1 MEFVGQLP
9 DVSTYII
16 EAQSHRTSGPAVGG
30 FIKIGLQLRLLEALV
45 YSSLKLKGKRV
56 LSFQSK
62 LVANMFDLKS
72 LPKRKKFS
80 ATGIVGS
87 LLCEESGVATLA
99 VHCHALHGQKLTVQ
113 EDALEAYEM
122 ERKKDDL
129 CDCLLQGIAFY
140 ECLMSSFILR
150 KHNIK

>member
-45 YSSLKLKGKRV
+45 YSSLKHRGKRV

-62 LVANMFDLKS
+62 LVADIFNLKS
-72 LPKRKKFS
+72 LPRSKKVS

-87 LLCEESGVATLA
+87 LLCEVSGAATLA
-99 VHCHALHGQKLTVQ
+99 SHCRALHGQRLTVQ
-113 EDALEAYEM
+113 ESALETYEM

-140 ECLMSSFILR
+140 ECLMSGFILR
-150 KHNIK
+150 KHKIR